1 MKRDQYTSNL
11 SVAAVSALGISV
23 LWFLLTWRYDLNLA
37 DEGFYWYGVQRVSA
51 GEVPLRDFMS
61 YDIGRYYWGAAF
73 MQVLGQDG
81 LFAVRLGAAVYQAL
95 GTLIGV
101 YISLLALQRDGIVR
115 WLFAIS
121 VASLLTL
128 WVNPYFKVYDSAT
141 SIMIVGICVVLLKTT
156 DPRAWLVAG
165 VCLGLAA
172 MVGRNHGV
180 YGAAASLLIFLLLLR
195 NAKAPQ
201 YLMLRLYARFALGV
215 FIGFSPT
222 FFMMIGIEGFFS
234 AFLDSILEMFE
245 YGATNIPLPVP
256 WPWTVP
262 IGQAAFL
269 QNVAIG
275 VGFLFILAFPAVGI
289 FLVGVRRFDLD
300 NDSRVVL
307 AAATA
312 CAIPYAHYAF
322 ARADLNHLLVGS
334 IPAILGL
341 LTAAGYMKG
350 LRPLVLSTIVL
361 GVALIMVP
369 KSLFLHHISH
379 RPYVL
384 TDVGGEK
391 LWLGREFSE
400 AYGRIMKPLEGLAR
414 NDERFLALPNLP
426 SLHAI
431 SRTKMATWEIYA
443 LFPVDQDS
451 EAREIARIESM
462 LPDLILLSDH
472 ALDGNPALRFSRTRP
487 LTYRWITTHY
497 EMSDLIQV
505 GELRSYLRRQ

>member
-1 MKRDQYTSNL
+1 MEKDQYVSNL
-11 SVAAVSALGISV
+11 SVAVVSAFGISV

-37 DEGFYWYGVQRVSA
+37 DEGFYWYGVQRVAA

-73 MQVLGQDG
+73 VQMLGQDG
-81 LFAVRLGAAVYQAL
+81 LFPVRLGAAAYQAM
-95 GTLIGV
+95 GTLVGI
-101 YISLLALQRDGIVR
+101 YISLLALQRDGVVR
-115 WLFAIS
+115 WLFAVS
-121 VASLLTL
+121 VALLFTL
-128 WVNPYFKVYDSAT
+128 WVNPYYKVYDSAT
-141 SIMIVGICVVLLKTT
+141 SIMIVGICVLLLKTT
-156 DPRAWLVAG
+156 NPRAWLFGG

-172 MVGRNHGV
+172 IVGRNHGV
-180 YGAAASLLIFLLLLR
+180 YGAIASVFVFFLLLRDARFPRRL
-195 NAKAPQ
+195 
-201 YLMLRLYARFALGV
+201 LLRLYGRFVAGV
-215 FIGFSPT
+215 VIGFSPT
-222 FFMMIGIEGFFS
+222 VVMMIGVEGFFS
-234 AFLDSILEMFE
+234 AFVGSLLEMFE
-245 YGATNIPLPVP
+245 YGATNISVPVP
-256 WPWTVP
+256 WPWTVQLGEP
-262 IGQAAFL
+262 DL
-269 QNVAIG
+269 LRNTVIG
-275 VGFLFILAFPAVGI
+275 VGFVFVVAFPASAL
-289 FLVGVRRFDLD
+289 FLMALRRFEL
-300 NDSRVVL
+300 NNNSQIVF

-322 ARADLNHLLVGS
+322 SRADLNHLLVGS

-341 LTAAGYMKG
+341 LTASGYLKG
-350 LRPLVLSTIVL
+350 FRPLALTTVVVGIS
-361 GVALIMVP
+361 LIMVP
-369 KSLFLHHISH
+369 KGLFLHHVSH
-379 RPYVL
+379 RPYVW

-391 LWLGREFSE
+391 LWLSRDFAEVYE
-400 AYGRIMKPLEGLAR
+400 RIMEPLEVLAGG
-414 NDERFLALPNLP
+414 DESFLALPNLP